1 VESLTIGEVAKR
13 AGLRPSALRY
23 YESAGLIPKPA
34 REGGRRIYAAD
45 VVDRLAVIALAQSA
59 GFTLA
64 EIRRLL
70 GGLGRRAPGERWRQL
85 AEGKLAE
92 LDRRLEEVSRMKRLL
107 AVLVACECP
116 SVDDCGRALRD
127 ERFGGVRGRRWP
139 PPRRSGTETRS

>member
-1 VESLTIGEVAKR
+1 MEQLTIGQVAKR

-34 REGGRRIYAAD
+34 RASGRRIYAPD
-45 VVDRLAVIALAQSA
+45 VVDRLAVIALAQAA

-70 GGLGRRAPGERWRQL
+70 GGLGRRSPGERWRQL
-85 AEGKLAE
+85 AAGKLAE
-92 LDRRLEEVSRMKRLL
+92 LDRRLEELARMKRLL

-116 SVDDCGRALRD
+116 TLDDCGRALQKQAVGRD
-127 ERFGGVRGRRWP
+127 RIAARPAR
-139 PPRRSGTETRS
+139 